1 MLVEN
6 RLTCGKMRLAWK
18 IDLLYW
24 KIKKTKEKKS
34 ENETEKI
41 KKKFMSNKP
50 KKRVSWKKR
59 IIFIKIDRKFE
70 KKSLKNKK
78 KHERD
83 APSKN

>member
-34 ENETEKI
+34 ENDTEKI
-41 KKKFMSNKP
+41 KKSLCP
-50 KKRVSWKKR
+50 IS
-59 IIFIKIDRKFE
+59 RKSESAE
-70 KKSLKNKK
+70 KK
-78 KHERD
+78 E
-83 APSKN
+83 